1 MCFWKILV
9 RAVAQSLSL
18 LIQIYERTG
27 LAADWTEKY
36 LTLDRKMR
44 LFIQNEKKRY
54 NLIKFC
60 FEMEGEEKWF
70 QI

>member
-44 LFIQNEKKRY
+44 LFIQNEKKWY
-54 NLIKFC
+54 NLIKFY